1 MIKVLVD
8 VWVLRNTLQGTLVA
22 DDDDDD
28 DDDDGYEELILRNDW
43 PTTGV

>member
-28 DDDDGYEELILRNDW
+28 DDGYEELFLRNDW
-43 PTTGV
+43 PTKGV